1 MSASRTLVFLATTC
15 LFVATGVGAQTPAP
29 GPAGQTGTARVDPRK
44 AADAKAAEAAFNKG
58 VQLIEQ
64 QKYAAAAAQF
74 EAVVAKFPAAAAAWS
89 NLSFAYRR
97 MGNLQKAEGAARK
110 ALALAPRDP
119 GPLRSLVDIYLSQK
133 RFGDAKPYLAR
144 LAALEPRNPAVR
156 LTLGQIEAQTGNL
169 SAAEKHFRAAAQ
181 LSPDDPGIRRS
192 LIALYL
198 ALKKPDDVLREQKEL
213 ARLLPQNARAQFD
226 LGIRLAQAN
235 RVKEAL
241 AAFEKAARLD
251 PSNDLAV
258 RNIARLQTQTG
269 QTAAAVETYRKIL
282 AKDKD
287 DSEANF
293 ALGMEAYR
301 KKSWP
306 AAERYFRVAAS
317 SARGPQQISARINL
331 GLSLANQPGEDKAA
345 EARSQFEKALE
356 ADPRNAVAYAQ
367 LAALQSRA
375 GKWRD
380 AADTYR
386 RWTEAD
392 PKNPEAFSA
401 LGMAAMFS
409 GDRDTQLYAYQ
420 RLYALKPDDTS
431 RASLAQAYVNRQA
444 VDQAVQLYRPL
455 LKKKPGYREDI
466 ARLYSQAGRPEEAI
480 KELQEWTKAEPRN
493 PDAWESLGNSL
504 REQSRFD
511 DARKSYASM
520 KPLAPKLAAP
530 YVRIAET
537 WTREGRRDEALK
549 ELEAAPK
556 DAKDIASAYRLMGS
570 TLETENK
577 LVEAADAYRK
587 AAEADKNDVYSAG
600 NVPRLLMRADKK
612 DEAIREYEALVKKY
626 PKDAN
631 MQQDYAEALEK
642 KGEKAAALAA
652 YRKVGT
658 LNPMD
663 AAWARNAARLLD
675 ELGNTTEAI
684 AMLKDVITKDVSD
697 SVAGADYVR
706 LSEKAGK
713 LDDAT
718 AFIISLVE
726 KQPEKAAPYRL
737 LVSAYTT
744 KDQRSGAKVEMDGSA
759 PASGIEVLKS
769 YVARYPQSD
778 IPLQHLLNYAKS
790 RGHLKVAADAARQL
804 AERQPNNTTLELQWA
819 DTLEQ
824 AQDTAG
830 AVAVLETIIKR
841 EPYNGQVHRRL
852 ARLYEAQGRPVDARA
867 EYELANR
874 YAPNDPDVT
883 KGLARLP
890 APVGMATPR
899 PPTRPPVAP
908 AGPIPAGLD
917 GLRTAPTRLD
927 PPIRTPIY

>member
-1 MSASRTLVFLATTC
+1 MSASRTSVFVATVC
-15 LFVATGVGAQTPAP
+15 LFVTANVHAQTPP
-29 GPAGQTGTARVDPRK
+29 SPPPGQTGSVKVDPKK

-58 VQLIEQ
+58 VRLIEQ
-64 QKYAAAAAQF
+64 QQYAAAAAQF
-74 EAVVAKFPAAAAAWS
+74 EVVVAKFPTAAAAWN

-97 MGNLQKAEGAARK
+97 LGNFQKAEAAAKK
-110 ALALAPRDP
+110 ALALTPKDP
-119 GPLRSLVDIYLSQK
+119 GPLRSLADICLTQK
-133 RFGDAKPYLAR
+133 RFDDAKRYLSR
-144 LAALEPRNPAVR
+144 LAALEPRNPAVP
-156 LTLGQIEAQTGNL
+156 LTLGQIEAQSGNL
-169 SAAEKHFRAAAQ
+169 PAAERHFRAAAR
-181 LSPDDPGIRRS
+181 LSPDDPNIRRS

-198 ALKKPDDVLREQKEL
+198 ALKKPADVLREQREL
-213 ARLLPQNARAQFD
+213 ARLLPNDARAQFD

-235 RVKEAL
+235 RNKEAL
-241 AAFEKAARLD
+241 AAFEKAASLD

-258 RNIARLQTQTG
+258 RNIARLQTQAG
-269 QTAAAVETYRKIL
+269 QTAAAVATYRKIL
-282 AKDKD
+282 AKDKYD
-287 DSEANF
+287 PEANF
-293 ALGMEAYR
+293 ALGMEAYA
-301 KKSWP
+301 KKAWP
-306 AAERYFRVAAS
+306 AAEQYFRNVASRAK
-317 SARGPQQISARINL
+317 GPQQISARINL
-331 GLSLANQPGEDKAA
+331 GLSLANQPGEEKAA
-345 EARSQFEKALE
+345 EARSQFEKVLE
-356 ADPRNAVAYAQ
+356 TDKRNSIAYAQ

-375 GKWRD
+375 GQWRD
-380 AADTYR
+380 AAATYR

-420 RLYALKPDDTS
+420 RLYALKPDDAS
-431 RASLAQAYVNRQA
+431 RASLAQAYVSRQA

-455 LKKKPGYREDI
+455 LKKTPKYRDDI
-466 ARLYSQAGRPEEAI
+466 ARLYSQAGRPEDAI
-480 KELQEWTKAEPRN
+480 KELEEWTKADPKN

-511 DARKSYASM
+511 DARKAYAAM
-520 KPLAPKLAAP
+520 KPLAPKIASP

-537 WTREGRRDEALK
+537 WTREGKREEALK
-549 ELEAAPK
+549 ELDSAPK

-587 AAEADKNDVYSAG
+587 AAAADKNDVYSAG
-600 NVPRLLMRADKK
+600 NVPRLLMRADRK
-612 DEAIREYEALVKKY
+612 DEAIKEYEALVKKY

-642 KGEKAAALAA
+642 KGDKAAALAA

-658 LNPMD
+658 LKPMD

-697 SVAGADYVR
+697 SLAGADYVR

-713 LDDAT
+713 LDEAT
-718 AFIISLVE
+718 AFIISLVD
-726 KQPEKAAPYRL
+726 KQPETAAPYRL

-744 KDQRSGAKVEMDGSA
+744 RDQRSGAKVEMDGSA

-769 YVARYPQSD
+769 YAARYPNSD

-790 RGHLKVAADAARQL
+790 RGHLKVAAEAARQL

-824 AQDTAG
+824 AQDTTG
-830 AVAVLETIIKR
+830 AVAVLETIVKR
-841 EPYNGQVHRRL
+841 EPYNAQVHRRL

-867 EYELANR
+867 EYEIAGR
-874 YAPNDPDVT
+874 YSPEDPDVT

-917 GLRTAPTRLD
+917 GLRTAPIRLD